1 MALIVGTNFSDRT
14 TNVKRWLVYA
24 LTAFTACGGA
34 GIVQKIYARSQ
45 SAGNSQGFVFWS
57 YFSAA
62 GIAILFYMLR
72 TLGGKRKTFVLG
84 KSALGHALAIGL
96 ILGIFQIVYTYS
108 VASFDGTLLYP
119 MYSGG
124 SLLFSA
130 ISSVIFLKE
139 SLTHRQKISV
149 LIGCMALICMNL

>member
-1 MALIVGTNFSDRT
+1 MNALLNFRFHKDESGEPESKVLAT
-14 TNVKRWLVYA
+14 LANK
-24 LTAFTACGGA
+24 
-34 GIVQKIYARSQ
+34 
-45 SAGNSQGFVFWS
+45 
-57 YFSAA
+57 
-62 GIAILFYMLR
+62 MLC
-72 TLGGKRKTFVLG
+72 
-84 KSALGHALAIGL
+84 GL